1 MVVKSKVMLK
11 VTRQE
16 FESCNNPEGTCHIE
30 KYCTIA
36 YKGTIRYLLSFSQGQ
51 MEGESVCYVNLSKNA
66 LKISIVF
73 RTLNRVLGRMVM
85 KRSVVFTF
93 LITLGCN

>member
-1 MVVKSKVMLK
+1 MLK

-16 FESCNNPEGTCHIE
+16 SESCNNPEETSHIE

-51 MEGESVCYVNLSKNA
+51 MEGESVCYVYLSKTCLEN
-66 LKISIVF
+66 
-73 RTLNRVLGRMVM
+73 
-85 KRSVVFTF
+85 
-93 LITLGCN
+93 